1 MKLNA
6 HTSRPFISQ
15 SSKGKAKE
23 VQVGKAKLGRICQLT
38 KNSVKAHQSDTKQRP
53 RVAVQTYQKTYTM
66 HCICSAS
73 VSARVVIVL

>member
-53 RVAVQTYQKTYTM
+53 RVAFQTYQKTYTM
-66 HCICSAS
+66 HCSAS